1 MAIGWTWM
9 PSMSYERVEDDLD
22 NLSLKD
28 KGFSYISLNES
39 WGVDGYGPQNGG
51 LEVNCKVRAEG
62 I

>member
-9 PSMSYERVEDDLD
+9 PTKSYKRVENDLD

-28 KGFSYISLNES
+28 KSLSHISLNEN
-39 WGVDGYGPQNGG
+39 WGVDGYRPQNGG
-51 LEVNCKVRAEG
+51 LEVNCEDRAEE

>member
-9 PSMSYERVEDDLD
+9 PSMSYERVGDDLD

-28 KGFSYISLNES
+28 KGLSHISLNES
-39 WGVDGYGPQNGG
+39 WGVDGYRPQNGG
-51 LEVNCKVRAEG
+51 LEVNYEDRAER